1 VRSVCVRTSVAVRAD
16 RGATA
21 NIIARLRALAPEE
34 VALLVLRRGLHLVG
48 VRVVPGVDADG
59 VGRLFY
65 ED

>member
-1 VRSVCVRTSVAVRAD
+1 VAVRAD

-59 VGRLFY
+59 VGWLFY